1 MVFNERIRGI
11 GAMTGDK
18 RTFQLPGIGRIKSVD
33 AALVLLLIALAA
45 AYSVYGLRQ
54 YDVVSADGA
63 GYASSGKAFFKTGD
77 PRCFGTLFPPLYP
90 FLVGLFNLALDNLET
105 SARMV
110 SVFFNALT
118 LIPLYGLALDLW
130 GRRAALCASILFITL
145 PFLHGMSGID
155 ITEPT
160 YTFFAL
166 AAAWAFRRCLAAR
179 GKGTAFAAGA
189 LLGIAYLARPEGFI
203 VAAAFAGILLLLLF
217 LPPRKGWM
225 GQALLLAVFW
235 CGFLV
240 PAAPYMN
247 YLHNVT
253 GAWQLSG
260 KTGLNSSIIREY
272 RGETPPDQHMRLNEQ
287 GQEVGGG
294 NSTLLDLMKES
305 PDIFWGNIRDN
316 LHALPRELA
325 GTFPWFL
332 FVLSCIGYLWLPRY
346 EPEDGGERAA
356 PARQG
361 LMDRLLLASV
371 CSPLALYVVYFVQP
385 RGFYA
390 YVPVFL
396 MATGGGLARIDSW
409 VRRIT
414 PLETGIVLPIVA
426 VLGLWYVYSGIPA
439 PKPPYHYT
447 QDGARYDDKQVGLR
461 LRSIIPPGATIIT
474 RSGRIGFYSQR
485 AYLMPPQG
493 SLAEIIAFADK
504 NHADYLIATIQLL
517 SMRPQLEILYQPL
530 FGTGGNAPPLPGIEA
545 VYIGQEPGG
554 LPYIVY
560 RFVRQ

>member
-1 MVFNERIRGI
+1 MKGNGHETMTVGDRI
-11 GAMTGDK
+11 
-18 RTFQLPGIGRIKSVD
+18 FQIPGIGRIKPVD
-33 AALVLLLIALAA
+33 AALAILLIALAA
-45 AYSVYGLRQ
+45 AYGIYGLRQ
-54 YDVVSADGA
+54 YDVISADGA
-63 GYASSGKAFFKTGD
+63 GYAVSGKIFFETGD
-77 PRCFGTLFPPLYP
+77 PRNFGTVFPPLYP
-90 FLVGLFNLALDNLET
+90 FLVGLFNVALNDLET

-118 LIPLYGLALDLW
+118 ILPLHALTLGLW

-166 AAAWAFRRCLAAR
+166 AAAWVFRSCLARR
-179 GKGTAFAAGA
+179 GKGTAFATGA

-203 VAAAFAGILLLLLF
+203 VAAAFSGILFLLLLLNT
-217 LPPRKGWM
+217 PRG
-225 GQALLLAVFW
+225 GRLRTTLLLAIFW

-240 PAAPYMN
+240 PAVPYMN

-287 GQEVGGG
+287 GQAVGGG
-294 NSTLLDLMKES
+294 NATLLDLMKES

-316 LHALPRELA
+316 LHALPLELVGA
-325 GTFPWFL
+325 FPWFL
-332 FVLSCIGYLWLPRY
+332 FALAGIGYLWLPRCA
-346 EPEDGGERAA
+346 PGDGEECAA

-396 MATGGGLARIDSW
+396 MAAGGGFARIDSW
-409 VRRIT
+409 ANRYIPRKTWIAV
-414 PLETGIVLPIVA
+414 PLAAL
-426 VLGLWYVYSGIPA
+426 LGLWYIYSSIPA

-447 QDGARYDDKQVGLR
+447 QDGARYDDKQIGLR
-461 LRSIIPPGATIIT
+461 LREIIPRGAIIIT
-474 RSGRIGFYSQR
+474 RSGRIGFYSR
-485 AYLMPPQG
+485 HTYLMPPQG
-493 SLAEIIAFADK
+493 SLAELIAFAGK
-504 NHADYLIATIQLL
+504 NNAEYLIATIQLL

-530 FGTGGNAPPLPGIEA
+530 FGANGNAPPLPGIEQ

>member
-1 MVFNERIRGI
+1 
-11 GAMTGDK
+11 MTEGG
-18 RTFQLPGIGRIKSVD
+18 RTFQIPGIGRIKPVD

-45 AYSVYGLRQ
+45 AYSIYGLRQ
-54 YDVVSADGA
+54 YDVISADGA
-63 GYASSGKAFFKTGD
+63 GYAISGKNFFETGD
-77 PRCFGTLFPPLYP
+77 PRNFGTVFPPLYP
-90 FLVGLFNLALDNLET
+90 FLVGLLNLALDNLET

-118 LIPLYGLALDLW
+118 ILPLYALTLGLW
-130 GRRAALCASILFITL
+130 GRRAALCAAILFITL

-155 ITEPT
+155 ITEPS

-166 AAAWAFRRCLAAR
+166 AAAWAFRSCLARR
-179 GKGTAFAAGA
+179 GKGAAFATGA

-203 VAAAFAGILLLLLF
+203 VTAAFSGILFLLLLLA
-217 LPPRKGWM
+217 PPQGGRLRTT
-225 GQALLLAVFW
+225 LLLAVLW

-272 RGETPPDQHMRLNEQ
+272 RGETPPDQHLRLNEQ

-294 NSTLLDLMKES
+294 NATLLDLMKES

-316 LHALPRELA
+316 IHALPRELA
-325 GTFPWFL
+325 GAFPWFL
-332 FVLSCIGYLWLPRY
+332 FVLSCIGYLWLPRC
-346 EPEDGGERAA
+346 EPVDGEECAA
-356 PARQG
+356 PGRQG
-361 LMDRLLLASV
+361 LTDRLLLASV

-396 MATGGGLARIDSW
+396 MATGGGLSRIDSW

-414 PLETGIVLPIVA
+414 PLKAGIDLPIVA

-461 LRSIIPPGATIIT
+461 LRSIIPQGSTIIT

-504 NHADYLIATIQLL
+504 NDVDYLIATIQLL

-530 FGTGGNAPPLPGIEA
+530 FGTGGSAPPLPGVEA